1 MSRYVLSAAGFGE
14 VVVGW
19 DQPIDGF
26 FLQCFVVSENEDD
39 FPALWL
45 PKLDLDELEHEL
57 TKIGSAMPPLL
68 RRTLLAEMHGQPL
81 NLEEGTPVLW
91 GGRSFCPAIRCTVIR
106 PLVSFVA
113 VRWPNGEEHLCLYD
127 DLQPDLTRLDEVV

>member
-1 MSRYVLSAAGFGE
+1 MSRHKLSAPEFGE

-19 DQPIDGF
+19 DLSDGF
-26 FLQCFVVSENEDD
+26 FLQCFVVSEDEDD

-45 PKLDLDELEHEL
+45 PRLDLAELEHEL
-57 TKIGSAMPPLL
+57 AKIGSAMPPPL
-68 RRTLLAEMHGQPL
+68 RQTLLAEAL

-91 GGRSFCPAIRCTVIR
+91 GGRSFCPAIRCTVIK

-127 DLQPDLTRLDEVV
+127 DLLPDLSLDEVV